1 MDDSDWENELA
12 WYDTEY
18 ILENSTNGG
27 ALKTQVSDVRNY
39 EAALEEKHLRREKMN
54 LKQQEKYRE
63 QNQWELQKM
72 GHAGLFKIQR
82 DSSGLE
88 EDQGILLEVKD
99 PDPTFLKD
107 RKFKKSKKALITTC
121 KDPTSDMALLAKNG
135 SGVLKRLRETTERGK
150 IKDRFW
156 QLNSKSKLGKILN
169 TEDRSKSRGVK
180 VDSAVESEAKST
192 YLGTMR
198 DLKAS
203 KASDFSKSKSI
214 KEQREYLPIHA
225 VRKELMEM
233 VSNHKI
239 VIVVGE
245 TGSGKTTQLTQYLME
260 DGYGAG
266 GVIGCTQ
273 PRRVAAVSVASRVS
287 QEVGCELGEEVGYCI
302 RFEDCCTGG
311 VWGYLVVW

>member
-1 MDDSDWENELA
+1 
-12 WYDTEY
+12 
-18 ILENSTNGG
+18 
-27 ALKTQVSDVRNY
+27 
-39 EAALEEKHLRREKMN
+39 
-54 LKQQEKYRE
+54 
-63 QNQWELQKM
+63 M

-82 DSSGLE
+82 DSGAVE

-135 SGVLKRLRETTERGK
+135 SGVLKRLRETNERGK

-156 QLNSKSKLGKILN
+156 QLNSGGKLGRILS
-169 TEDRSKSRGVK
+169 TEDRSKSRRLK
-180 VDSAVESEAKST
+180 ASVDAEADEKST

-233 VSNHKI
+233 ISNHKI

-266 GVIGCTQ
+266 GIIGCTQ

-287 QEVGCELGEEVGYCI
+287 QEVGCQLGDQVGYCI

-311 VWGYLVVW
+311 VRYVLRCLKVDYGVDVVHMCRWG